1 MICKKLYFHF
11 ANILRGVLQLQ
22 VQCRDRCY
30 FAALPPKLRID
41 FLRANAL
48 DYYRAV
54 GAGGAGGPWP
64 PDFGR
69 PVNPISTRGQIMPT

>member
-54 GAGGAGGPWP
+54 GAEGAGGPWP
-64 PDFGR
+64 PRFLQ
-69 PVNPISTRGQIMPT
+69 IS